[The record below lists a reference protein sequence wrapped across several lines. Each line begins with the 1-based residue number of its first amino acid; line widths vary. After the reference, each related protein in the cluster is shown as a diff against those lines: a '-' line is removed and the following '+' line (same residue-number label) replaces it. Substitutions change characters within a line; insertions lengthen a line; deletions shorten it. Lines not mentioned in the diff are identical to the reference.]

1 MAIKSK
7 SIALCFN
14 TKILIEKLD
23 EKNQT
28 KTLTNEGFILSDF
41 HIKNIRIRESDNDI
55 LLLTTF
61 QNIKLSFFLN
71 DLAICQAD
79 FILAKC
85 FTENGDSWKKLNDF
99 ILKGYETKFKLDNL
113 EIRLLNRLIAFN
125 LIFQFLKS
133 DVEKQSF
140 DLNKFTEVFEFFYLD
155 ENLTF

>member
-1 MAIKSK
+1 MAIKAK
-7 SIALCFN
+7 SIALCFD
-14 TKILIEKLD
+14 TKILLEKLD
-23 EKNQT
+23 QT
-28 KTLTNEGFILSDF
+28 NPSKTLTNEGFILSDF
-41 HIKNIRIRESDNDI
+41 NLKYIRIRESDNGI
-55 LLLTTF
+55 LLLTAF
-61 QNIKLSFFLN
+61 QNIKFSFFLN

-85 FTENGDSWKKLNDF
+85 FTENGDSWKKFNHS

-133 DVEKQSF
+133 EVENQSF

>member
-1 MAIKSK
+1 MTTPTKQNFTILNFFPW
-7 SIALCFN
+7 IFN
-14 TKILIEKLD
+14 L
-23 EKNQT
+23 
-28 KTLTNEGFILSDF
+28 
-41 HIKNIRIRESDNDI
+41 
-55 LLLTTF
+55 
-61 QNIKLSFFLN
+61 FFLN

-140 DLNKFTEVFEFFYLD
+140 DLNIFTEVFEFFYLD

>member
-1 MAIKSK
+1 M
-7 SIALCFN
+7 
-14 TKILIEKLD
+14 IEKLD